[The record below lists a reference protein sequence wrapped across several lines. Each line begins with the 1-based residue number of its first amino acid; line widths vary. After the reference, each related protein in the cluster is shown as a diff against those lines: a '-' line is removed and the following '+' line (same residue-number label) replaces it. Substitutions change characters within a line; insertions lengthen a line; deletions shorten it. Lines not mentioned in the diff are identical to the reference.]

1 MKFTHLL
8 FLLLITATLQAQK
21 NYDWKQATAAGYTYK
36 YVTNDPMNT
45 RFYTLKNGLTVILS
59 PNKKEPRITTR
70 VAVRAGSNTD
80 PKDHTGLAHYLEH
93 LLFKGTDKFGSLD
106 WATEKPYL
114 DRIDNLYEEY
124 NSTTDVAKRK
134 AIYHVIDSVSGVAA
148 KYAIANEY
156 DKMMASIGS
165 QQSNAHTWVE
175 ETVYEEN
182 IPANA
187 IDKFLAV
194 QSERFRNPIF
204 RIFHTELEAVYEEK
218 NRTLDNDQW
227 KVQEAM
233 HSLLFPT
240 HNYGQQS
247 TIGTIEHLKN
257 PSLIAIRNYYHKY
270 YVPNNMAVVFAG
282 DFNPDVLI
290 KKIDAA
296 FNYMQPHAVEGYNG
310 PKEEPLKGP
319 IVKEIFGP
327 TSETMRMVY
336 RVGAANTKEAQ
347 LADITSSIL
356 SNGKAGLF
364 DLNLNKQQKVL
375 SAGAGVR
382 QYKDYGI
389 FVLSA
394 NPKQGQ
400 TLEQVKDILLE
411 QIGKLKKGE
420 FDESLIKAIVA
431 NLKLS
436 EMQAQEDNTY
446 RAVNIVDEFIKDK
459 GEQWNKNVA
468 FLDDAEKLTKK
479 DIVDFA
485 NKFFTDEDY
494 AVIYK
499 RKGED
504 KSIVKVEK
512 PPITPVETNA
522 GKQSDF
528 VKMIT
533 KDPLPS
539 IQPVWIDYN
548 KDIQKSKAGIA
559 DLLYVPNKENSLF
572 RLHYQFDQGAW
583 NNKVLPIALQY
594 LQFLG
599 TDKYSAE
606 DITKQ
611 FYNLAASFNT
621 NAGNEETT
629 ITISGLQENFDKAVS
644 LFDHLLHNC
653 KPDETALAA
662 LKDRMLKARANNL
675 TNKQFIAQAA
685 RNFALYGQNNPFN
698 YVLTNAEIQ
707 ALKAEDLVALLHSL
721 PNYKHQVLYYGP
733 SSIAKLSSDV
743 TKLHGLPKA
752 WTITP
757 TPVSFKPLKQS
768 ANHVLF
774 TDYDAVQ
781 SEIYWVKDLGQ
792 YDPKQSAKI
801 NIYNNYFGGG
811 MGSVVFQTIR
821 ESKALAYSTYAVVQS
836 PSKKEDDY
844 TFIGYVGSQADK
856 MNDAITSM
864 NDLLKYLP
872 LTPQNFTNAV
882 LSQKKDIETQRIT
895 KDDIIFN
902 YLSAKKRGLSE
913 DIRKSMYN
921 DLNKLTIDDLAA
933 YHRQQFQGQPFTYSV
948 IASEKKINVDDL
960 KKYGEVKKLNV
971 SELFGYDK
979 DAIKAF

>member
-21 NYDWKQATAAGYTYK
+21 KYEWKQAASAGYTYK
-36 YVTNDPMNT
+36 YVTNDPTNT

-59 PNKKEPRITTR
+59 PNKKEPRIATR
-70 VAVRAGSNTD
+70 IAVRAGSNTD

-106 WATEKPYL
+106 WTKEKLYL
-114 DRIDNLYEEY
+114 DQIDNLYEQY
-124 NSTTDVAKRK
+124 NSTTDVANRK
-134 AIYHVIDSVSGVAA
+134 VIYHVIDSVSGIAA

-182 IPANA
+182 IPSNA
-187 IDKFLAV
+187 VDKFLAV
-194 QSERFRNPIF
+194 QGERFRNPIF

-227 KVQEAM
+227 KIQEAM

-240 HNYGQQS
+240 HNYGQQT

-282 DFNPDVLI
+282 DFNPDELV

-296 FNYMQPHAVEGYNG
+296 FSYMQPHPVEGYQG
-310 PKEEPLKGP
+310 PIEQPVQGP

-327 TSETMRMVY
+327 SSETMRMVY
-336 RVGAANTKEAQ
+336 RVGAANTKDAQ

-411 QIGKLKKGE
+411 QINKLKKGE

-436 EMQAQEDNTY
+436 EIQSQEDNTY
-446 RAVNIVDEFIKDK
+446 RVVNIVDEFIKDK
-459 GEQWNKNVA
+459 GEEWNKNVS

-485 NKFFTDEDY
+485 NKFFTDDDY

-504 KSIVKVEK
+504 KNIVKVDK
-512 PPITPVETNA
+512 LPITPVETNA

-528 VKMIT
+528 VKSIT

-559 DLLYVPNKENSLF
+559 DILYVPNKDNSLF
-572 RLHYQFDQGAW
+572 RLHYRYDQGAW

-611 FYNLAASFNT
+611 FYNLAASFNA

-629 ITISGLQENFDKAVS
+629 ITISGLQENFDKAVN
-644 LFDHLLHNC
+644 LFDQLLRNC
-653 KPDETALAA
+653 NPDEAALAA

-675 TNKQFIAQAA
+675 TNKQVIAQAA
-685 RNFALYGQNNPFN
+685 RSYALYGENNPFN

-721 PNYKHQVLYYGP
+721 PNYKHEVLYYGP
-733 SSIAKLSSDV
+733 APV
-743 TKLHGLPKA
+743 TKLSADVLKLHSLPKA
-752 WTITP
+752 WIATP
-757 TPVSFKPLKQS
+757 VAVSFKPLKQS
-768 ANHVLF
+768 SSQVLF

-781 SEIYWVKDLGQ
+781 SEIYWIKDLDQ

-801 NIYNNYFGGG
+801 SVYNNYFGGG

-821 ESKALAYSTYAVVQS
+821 ESKALAYSTFAVVQS
-836 PSKKEDDY
+836 PVKKDEDY

-864 NDLLKYLP
+864 NDLLKDLP
-872 LTPQNFTNAV
+872 LTPQNFTNAI

-902 YLSAKKRGLSE
+902 YLSAKKRGLKE

-921 DLNKLTIDDLAA
+921 DLSKLTIDDLAA
-933 YHRQQFQGQPFTYSV
+933 YHRQQFLGQPFIYTV

-960 KKYGEVKKLNV
+960 KKYGEVKKLEV
-971 SELFGYDK
+971 GTLFGYDK
-979 DAIKAF
+979 NVSKTF